1 MANRIIE
8 NKPGK
13 RAKTNDENVEKKET
27 VKKSTPGKNKKKE
40 KKPLTKNQK
49 IVLGVVAGI
58 LGIILILAIIFVVK
72 LAKNDWDFGQTL
84 TNDVLGPKDPIFV
97 LAMGVSEDIEVPLTD
112 TMMVLG
118 YNPTDQKAFAISIP
132 RDTFI
137 GNDYYNAGGYDKLN
151 SLYQKSP
158 EKTKQA
164 IEKILGIDIDH
175 YVVVQNKV
183 VRDVVDALGAVEFN
197 VPIDMDYDDDTQNLH
212 IHLKAGVQSMNG
224 EQVEQ
229 LLRFRHNNDGSSYPS
244 SYGDN
249 DYGRMKTQREFI
261 KVVAQHLIK
270 VNNVGKL
277 KAIAEAVFANLETN
291 MSIGDM
297 IGYIPYAIAF
307 NVDDLRMEQLPGSG
321 AMLNKLSF
329 YKASHTRSKALMNEL
344 IEYLALDDAEKKK
357 YYTGKIKQTIA
368 ATAEE
373 ETCEHNYTSEIT
385 KESTCEDTG
394 IRKYTCTKC
403 KGTYEEIIATTS
415 HEYDSNDVCKVC
427 GVEKETEEHTCEFS
441 KFIHEELPATCI
453 NNGEATY
460 RCKYCK
466 ETLNKTIPATGI
478 HTYGSDGKC
487 TTTGCTAKKETSGNT
502 TKPEESTPTPQ
513 PPATCTHTNTTE
525 TKTEP
530 TCVKTGSIVKK
541 CKDCGENISTETLP
555 KTNVHNFKDTTKATC
570 GNAGCTEPNPNY
582 VAPSEPPVLDQVT
595 PPSTDPTTSVDP
607 GVGTPEDAQQPAA

>member
-229 LLRFRHNNDGSSYPS
+229 LLRFRHNNDGTSYPS

-249 DYGRMKTQREFI
+249 DFGRMRTQREFV
-261 KVVAQHLIK
+261 KELLKQCMRFK
-270 VNNVGKL
+270 NVGKIIDL
-277 KAIAEAVFANLETN
+277 TTAFFDNVDTDMSLAKAV
-291 MSIGDM
+291 S
-297 IGYIPYAIAF
+297 YVPYALQF
-307 NVDDLRMEQLPGSG
+307 NPDELISKQVPGAANTFNS
-321 AMLNKLSF
+321 LSF
-329 YKASHTRSKALMNEL
+329 YEYSKSSTKVLMATLLHDIGLYDEEKDYRKEHKLKADEFYTSNSFYVPSGTPPTYNE
-344 IEYLALDDAEKKK
+344 
-357 YYTGKIKQTIA
+357 TGKPV
-368 ATAEE
+368 EE
-373 ETCEHNYTSEIT
+373 EEDYIFTNLIDDHIHQYTIEKER
-385 KESTCEDTG
+385 KESTCKEQGYIIWSCNVKDCKKTQKDTLALSTKHIEG
-394 IRKYTCTKC
+394 KPDANGKVICTVCEKVIKTGNSNGDTTTNSVGNTVGNTTGNTVDNNTVDTQQPAECKHEYKLVNDTSTCLVIGEQTYKC
-403 KGTYEEIIATTS
+403 KNCESSYKQAATKTKAHTFVETS
-415 HEYDSNDVCKVC
+415 
-427 GVEKETEEHTCEFS
+427 ET
-441 KFIHEELPATCI
+441 
-453 NNGEATY
+453 
-460 RCKYCK
+460 
-466 ETLNKTIPATGI
+466 
-478 HTYGSDGKC
+478 C
-487 TTTGCTAKKETSGNT
+487 TTTGCTEKNPNYKAPVEN
-502 TKPEESTPTPQ
+502 PTPEGDGGGEQGGDVPVENPPLEQQ
-513 PPATCTHTNTTE
+513 PPADALTGQ
-525 TKTEP
+525 EP
-530 TCVKTGSIVKK
+530 
-541 CKDCGENISTETLP
+541 
-555 KTNVHNFKDTTKATC
+555 
-570 GNAGCTEPNPNY
+570 
-582 VAPSEPPVLDQVT
+582 QV
-595 PPSTDPTTSVDP
+595 
-607 GVGTPEDAQQPAA
+607 